1 MEVVTKN
8 KKASYEYEFIEVFTA
23 GIQLLGSEV
32 KSIRAHKVSISEAY
46 CYIKDGEA
54 YIKGMNIS
62 EYKESGIHTNHEPTR
77 LRKLLLNKKE
87 ILNLSENVQ
96 TKGLTIVPVSVII
109 KNGFIK
115 IEIALSR
122 GKKIHDK
129 RETIKKRDIERELNF
144 KF

>member
-46 CYIKDGEA
+46 CYIKGGEV

-96 TKGLTIVPVSVII
+96 TKGLTIVPISVII